1 MKEQLSVVSGQ
12 LSEEQLSVVSGQS
25 SEAEEPIQN
34 PKSKIQNGD
43 NRLPASTK
51 TYIESN
57 GLRVPFR
64 EISLSP
70 SKDFNGNLEE
80 NAPVRVYDTSGVW
93 TDPDTKCDVREGL
106 PALRRDWIVARGD
119 VEEYEGNAGILPAD
133 EAARMAAFHV
143 RSAPLRAKSVAC
155 VTQMHYARQ
164 GIITPEMEYVAIR
177 ENLGRQIAFE
187 RLQDAAADRTPLL
200 DRRGAEAL
208 RGGVVE
214 ETKIRFS
221 SSTTPS
227 AEAAATPPIQEG
239 SFRNNDRSSL
249 YHQHAGQSFG
259 ASIPEFVTPEFVRDE
274 IARGRAI
281 IPNNIN
287 HPESEPMIIGRNFL
301 VKINANIGNSA
312 IASSI
317 EEEVEK
323 MQWST
328 LWGADTVMDLSTGK
342 NIHATREWI
351 LRNSPVPIGTVPIYQ
366 ALEKVNGK
374 AEDLTWEIY
383 RDTLIEQAEQ
393 GVDYFTIHAG
403 VRLPYIPMTAKR
415 TTGIVSRGGSIM
427 AKWCLAHH
435 EESFLY
441 TRFREICEIMQTYDV
456 SFSLGDG
463 LRPGSIADAND
474 EAQFA
479 ELDTLGELTKIAWEM
494 DCQTMIEG
502 PGHVPMHLIKEN
514 MDKQLEVCGEAPFYT
529 LGPLTTDIAPGYD
542 HITSGIGAAIIG
554 WFGTAMLCYVTPKE
568 HLGLPNKQDV
578 KEGVITYKLAA
589 HAADLAKGHPGA
601 QYRDNALSKARFEF
615 RWEDQFNLGLDPEKA
630 KEFHDETLPAEGA
643 KLAHF
648 CSMCGP
654 HFCSMKI
661 TQDVRDY
668 ANAQNI
674 EAEKALA
681 VGMSE
686 KAKEFVDA
694 GSEIYK

>member
-1 MKEQLSVVSGQ
+1 MEEKSEVRGQKSEVRGQKSEVSSQRSEVRTGSDSDRVSDANNGQ
-12 LSEEQLSVVSGQS
+12 TH
-25 SEAEEPIQN
+25 
-34 PKSKIQNGD
+34 
-43 NRLPASTK
+43 LPASKKIYT
-51 TYIESN
+51 ESN

-70 SKDFNGNLEE
+70 SREMDGTLVE
-80 NAPVRVYDTSGVW
+80 NEPVRVYDTSGPW
-93 TDPDTKCDVREGL
+93 TDPQFKGDVRYGL
-106 PALRRDWIVARGD
+106 PPHRRDWIIARGD
-119 VEEYEGNAGILPAD
+119 VEEVQINAFMRD
-133 EAARMAAFHV
+133 VQSDAFTRDAGTV
-143 RSAPLRAKSVAC
+143 LRAKPGHC
-155 VTQMHYARQ
+155 VTQMHYARR
-164 GIITPEMEYVAIR
+164 GIITPEMEFVAMR
-177 ENLGRQIAFE
+177 ENLGRSSDRGLLARSE
-187 RLQDAAADRTPLL
+187 R
-200 DRRGAEAL
+200 
-208 RGGVVE
+208 
-214 ETKIRFS
+214 S
-221 SSTTPS
+221 
-227 AEAAATPPIQEG
+227 
-239 SFRNNDRSSL
+239 DRSSL
-249 YHQHAGQSFG
+249 NHQHRGESFG
-259 ASIPEFVTPEFVRDE
+259 AAIPEFVTPEFVRDE
-274 IARGRAI
+274 VARGRAI

-312 IASSI
+312 VASSI

-323 MQWST
+323 MRWAT

-342 NIHATREWI
+342 NIHETREWI
-351 LRNSPVPIGTVPIYQ
+351 IRNSPVPIGTVPIYQ

-374 AEDLTWEIY
+374 AEELTWKIY

-403 VRLPYIPMTAKR
+403 VRLPYIPLTAKR

-441 TRFREICEIMQTYDV
+441 TRFREICEIMRTYDV

-542 HITSGIGAAIIG
+542 HITSGIGAAMIG

-661 TQDVRDY
+661 TQDVREY
-668 ANAQNI
+668 AEKQGV

-686 KAKEFVDA
+686 KAAEFKAA
-694 GSEIYK
+694 GAEIYHRPDGAASGDHH